1 MVASRGKTERFRF
14 TMKPIRCE
22 GCGRAIEL
30 ETAADREGY
39 LWTGRCRACR
49 AGQRADFIGMIENLL
64 GVAHERMQRACPWT
78 NPDECATAR
87 ERAVAGISD
96 EIPTCAVHG
105 ARLREEATDADKS

>member
-49 AGQRADFIGMIENLL
+49 VGRRADLIGLIENVL
-64 GVAHERMQRACPWT
+64 GGP
-78 NPDECATAR
+78 PK
-87 ERAVAGISD
+87 
-96 EIPTCAVHG
+96 
-105 ARLREEATDADKS
+105 EET

>member
-64 GVAHERMQRACPWT
+64 GVGPKRACPWT